1 MIIKRAKTQGFCF
14 GVAITVKK
22 AEEAVER
29 LGADVTTLGHVVH
42 NPQMVAALEAK
53 GLKNADTVDEDDVD
67 DLPVCGLGL
76 ALVAASASCWGYHE
90 AGPGRTVWAE
100 ASWPVAVLAA
110 HRAPWAT
117 APRGWRDGGGAA

>member
-53 GLKNADTVDEDDVD
+53 GLKNAQHGRRDRDRDDVRARPRPAGRD
-67 DLPVCGLGL
+67 ARSRPR
-76 ALVAASASCWGYHE
+76 SAG
-90 AGPGRTVWAE
+90 
-100 ASWPVAVLAA
+100 
-110 HRAPWAT
+110 
-117 APRGWRDGGGAA
+117 